1 MLIGDDGSSGDCRSP
16 PHRDGAGFRPANYN
30 LTDHVANPRQIAA
43 AWLICLA
50 LVGGGFAAAIVWE
63 GPAGAPEAAIDKAA
77 SNTVV
82 CQWEHSV
89 ARAPLHR
96 DCWR

>member
-1 MLIGDDGSSGDCRSP
+1 MDND
-16 PHRDGAGFRPANYN
+16 
-30 LTDHVANPRQIAA
+30 LTDHATSPRQTAA
-43 AWLICLA
+43 AWLIWLA
-50 LVGGGFAAAIVWE
+50 LAGGGLAAAIVWE
-63 GPAGAPEAAIDKAA
+63 GPAGALEAAIDKAA
-77 SNTVV
+77 WNTAV